1 MSNEWFER
9 GELPPVGFTQDECE
23 LTGLCY
29 ERFAE
34 FQVVAHVKSK
44 AIVAITKYS
53 CGSTG
58 VWANALEQRFFK
70 PIRTDREKAIE
81 AAMKIHM
88 PFDSDEEG
96 FGALYDAGLLR
107 LPEDKL

>member
-9 GELPPVGFTQDECE
+9 GELPPVGFTQNECK
-23 LTGLCY
+23 LVGLCY

-34 FQVVAHVKSK
+34 FDIVAHVKDK
-44 AIVAITKYS
+44 AIVVVTKYN

-58 VWANALEQRFFK
+58 VWASAVEGRFFK
-70 PIRTDREKAIE
+70 PICTEREKVIE

-107 LPEDKL
+107 LPEDK